1 MQQYAVTLSA
11 SQLKQIIEDAFNAGF
26 EPTHQGGNAE
36 HGYVGFLTEL
46 EKIKNDYVKSKLQ
59 ELTS

>member
-1 MQQYAVTLSA
+1 MQYAVTLSY
-11 SQLKQIIEDAFNAGF
+11 SQLKQIIEDAFDAGV

-46 EKIKNDYVKSKLQ
+46 EKIKKDYVERKLQ
-59 ELTS
+59 ELTT